1 MPASNARHRFRA
13 LVALLM
19 CAAAAADP
27 ASAQAGQQA
36 ATGTVNRPV
45 LLELFTS
52 QGCSSCPPADAVLR
66 ALSSRR
72 DVLALGFHVDYWDAL
87 GWVDPFASP
96 AFTARQHAYARQHGF
111 QVYTPQLV
119 VDGATALIGS
129 RRGQAEDE
137 IIAAAAAAARRQ
149 EASATISRDG
159 RRVRVSLG
167 TTAQAGAAGAVWLIS
182 FDRERATEIR
192 SGENAGKRIVYSN
205 VVRSIRKLADWSNT
219 PLLLDERL
227 AADERGERLALVVQ
241 GPGGTVWAVAATD

>member
-1 MPASNARHRFRA
+1 MTASNSRHRFRTLA
-13 LVALLM
+13 ALLIW
-19 CAAAAADP
+19 AAAAADP
-27 ASAQAGQQA
+27 AGAQADQRSV
-36 ATGTVNRPV
+36 TGAFNRPV

-66 ALSSRR
+66 ELSTRR

-119 VDGATALIGS
+119 VDGATALVGS
-129 RRGQAEDE
+129 RRAQAEDE
-137 IIAAAAAAARRQ
+137 IIAAAARRQ
-149 EASATISRDG
+149 AAPATISRDG
-159 RRVRVSLG
+159 RMVRAALG
-167 TTAQAGAAGAVWLIS
+167 KTTEAGAAGEVWLIS
-182 FDRERATEIR
+182 FDRELATTIR
-192 SGENAGKRIVYSN
+192 SGENAGKRIIYPN

-219 PLLLDERL
+219 PLMLDELL

-241 GPGGTVWAVAATD
+241 APAGRVWAVAATD

>member
-1 MPASNARHRFRA
+1 MPASNARHRFQA
-13 LVALLM
+13 LAALLM
-19 CAAAAADP
+19 WGAAAADP
-27 ASAQAGQQA
+27 ARAQAGQPA

-129 RRGQAEDE
+129 RGGQAEDE
-137 IIAAAAAAARRQ
+137 IIAAAARRQ
-149 EASATISRDG
+149 EAPATISRDG
-159 RRVRVSLG
+159 HRVRASLG
-167 TTAQAGAAGAVWLIS
+167 KTAQAGAAGAVWLIS

-219 PLLLDERL
+219 PLLLDEKL

-241 GPGGTVWAVAATD
+241 GLGGTVWAVAATD